1 MKLNRAFSLIELSI
15 VILVIG
21 ILIVAGMQGK
31 SLYVKMKLA
40 AARSVTQGSPVN
52 GTQDLAL
59 WLDATSE
66 AGFVSSIDDQS
77 LVAIWNDTNP
87 QQASKSN
94 ATSSG
99 STRPF
104 YVTSG
109 INGLPALQCD
119 GVDDAITVTFGSNYF
134 PTAAPGITNNF
145 TIFLVARPTATH
157 EIDTQTNTSTT
168 GTSGQKYIFGALHGS
183 AQYGSA
189 EIAGAGISLGTN
201 GISVYEHSDAYMPPL
216 AVYSSNSLA
225 AASVITLDYNNKT
238 PTIFLN
244 GTSVVTGL
252 TSQKTSVFPSVSF
265 CSGTYGSFSG
275 YIGEIIVYSKRIPT
289 AKRVQIEKYLGKK
302 WGIKVA

>member
-40 AARSVTQGSPVN
+40 AARSMTQGSPVS
-52 GTQDLAL
+52 GIQDLAL

-66 AGFVSSIDDQS
+66 AGFVSGIDDQS
-77 LVAIWNDTNP
+77 LVDTWNDTNP
-87 QQASKSN
+87 QQTNKSN

-99 STRPF
+99 SKKPL

-109 INGLPALQCD
+109 INGLPALKCD
-119 GVDDAITVTFGSNYF
+119 GVDDEIIIASGSNYY
-134 PTAAPGITNNF
+134 PAAAPEIKNNF

-157 EIDTQTNTSTT
+157 EIDTQSNASAT
-168 GTSGQKYIFGALHGS
+168 GESGQKYLLVPQQGTGP
-183 AQYGSA
+183 YGGTD
-189 EIAGAGISLGTN
+189 IAGAGISLGTN
-201 GISVYEHSDAYMPPL
+201 GISVYEHTANYLPPL
-216 AVYSSNSLA
+216 AVYSSNALG

-238 PTIFLN
+238 PKVFLN

-252 TSQKTSVFPSVSF
+252 TSPKASVFPSASF
-265 CSGTYGSFSG
+265 CSTGFGSFSG
-275 YIGEIIVYSKRIPT
+275 YIGEIIVYSKRIPNT
-289 AKRVQIEKYLGKK
+289 KRIQIEKYLGKK

>member
-31 SLYVKMKLA
+31 NLYVKMKLA
-40 AARSVTQGSPVN
+40 AARSVTQSSPVN

-66 AGFVSSIDDQS
+66 AGFVSSIDDKS
-77 LVAIWNDTNP
+77 LIDTWNDTNP
-87 QQASKSN
+87 QQTNKSN

-99 STRPF
+99 STKPL

-119 GVDDAITVTFGSNYF
+119 GVNDVITVTSGSNYF

-145 TIFLVARPTATH
+145 TIFLVARPTTTH
-157 EIDTQTNTSTT
+157 EIDTQSDASTT
-168 GTSGQKYIFGALHGS
+168 GTSGQKYILGAQHG
-183 AQYGSA
+183 AQYGST

-201 GISVYEHSDAYMPPL
+201 GISVYEHSGAYMPPL
-216 AVYSSNSLA
+216 AVYSSNALA

-244 GTSVVTGL
+244 GTSVLTGL

-265 CSGTYGSFSG
+265 CSGNYGFFSG
-275 YIGEIIVYSKRIPT
+275 YIGEVIVYSKRIPT
-289 AKRVQIEKYLGKK
+289 AKRIQIEKYLGKK